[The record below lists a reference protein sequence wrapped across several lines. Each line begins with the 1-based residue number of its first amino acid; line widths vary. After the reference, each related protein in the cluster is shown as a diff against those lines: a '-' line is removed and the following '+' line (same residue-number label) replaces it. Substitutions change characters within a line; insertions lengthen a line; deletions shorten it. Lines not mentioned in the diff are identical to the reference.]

1 MMKES
6 KRMEKNLKCLHNYT
20 NETLEENLHEIKMAV
35 KHPMF
40 ICHKCGRVSAKKELL
55 CKPQKIDE

>member
-1 MMKES
+1 
-6 KRMEKNLKCLHNYT
+6 MEKNLKCLHNYT